1 MLKHGLS
8 GRHALSKNGF
18 TLIELVAVIVILG
31 ILSASA
37 STKYMSLQSDARI
50 AVLKNMQGNIKSAN
64 SMVLA
69 KALIN
74 NSNSSYSDE
83 EDKSK
88 NPNAW
93 KKDDGKEKTW
103 DEVVKDCSQ
112 GNCVNVGDMWIYLKY
127 AYVDRN
133 SVAFIVNADISG
145 LKTEEVTNSATK
157 KKMTV
162 PKRDTKLGDVN
173 YRCTSAGEAKC
184 EGHDFCQCRGDVKDK
199 KGNSRDSEFI
209 IPKGFYYNYTKHK
222 TNYGGGCYFA
232 YSSAK
237 YIGKTAYPPV
247 YTLETGGC

>member
-74 NSNSSYSDE
+74 NANSSYSDIE
-83 EDKSK
+83 HKAKDGD
-88 NPNAW
+88 AW
-93 KKDDGKEKTW
+93 TKDDGKAKSW

-133 SVAFIVNADISG
+133 SVAFIINADISG
-145 LKTEEVTNSATK
+145 LKTEEITNSATK
-157 KKMTV
+157 KKITV
-162 PKRDTKLGDVN
+162 PNRGGKALGDAN
-173 YRCTSAGEAKC
+173 YNCTSAKGKC
-184 EGHDFCQCRGDVKDK
+184 EGYDFCQCRGKVKDK
-199 KGNSRDSEFI
+199 KNNQRDSEFI
-209 IPKGFYYNYTKHK
+209 IPKGFDYNIDNHP
-222 TNYGGGCYFA
+222 GGGCYFA
-232 YSSAK
+232 YSSAE
-237 YIGKTAYPPV
+237 YIGKTVYPPI
-247 YTLETGGC
+247 YTLKTGGC